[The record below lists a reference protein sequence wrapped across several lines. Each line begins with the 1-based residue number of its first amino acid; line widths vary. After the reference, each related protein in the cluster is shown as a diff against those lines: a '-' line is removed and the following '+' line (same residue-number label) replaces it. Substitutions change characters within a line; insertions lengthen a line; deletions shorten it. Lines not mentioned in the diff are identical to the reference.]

1 MPLCVDDDQH
11 HQAFDRRRSVR
22 QREQWTHPVPHTPRT
37 EGEDDQCDRESSGH
51 TPCHTLPAQK
61 KQEKTVSN
69 AARNVTVHNGSVY
82 AAAIAKK
89 KEEKKGCSQKRL
101 Q

>member
-1 MPLCVDDDQH
+1 MIAPSTVL
-11 HQAFDRRRSVR
+11 
-22 QREQWTHPVPHTPRT
+22 
-37 EGEDDQCDRESSGH
+37 DQCDRESSGH

-61 KQEKTVSN
+61 AKKISATERAVATPHATHSPHRRSRRRQSRTLLAMSPSTT
-69 AARNVTVHNGSVY
+69 AVY